1 MSTIAAAKPSEKGV
15 KGMFKRL
22 TTKLKRKGDKHKDE
36 EETEHNTVGPHEEV
50 EVRVEQGRGHGDDAK
65 KHMKNML
72 GTEDIDQHD
81 EDEEVG
87 KSKTYSEDAES
98 KSKVKKKNKVE
109 HLLRRSKKYELTKS
123 ASKGHLHEAEDEADH
138 DNHSNANKAKEE
150 DSDANIQAVEEHHKE
165 KGSTIKKT
173 KEEKKRQR
181 KQRKERKKSLR
192 KSVKQTNEQT
202 AAVGQNDP
210 VPAAVSQ
217 VVATAQPAPAP
228 AVIPATGRPTN
239 GGLIRP
245 LSCPPQPFNGEVLTS
260 HSFLRLRCR
269 ASLTTTYVFVPTSA
283 VVHLRLACDHGCD
296 SGRCLGHRPR
306 TPAQDAPDDL
316 GEQPAASLS
325 LIG

>member
-1 MSTIAAAKPSEKGV
+1 MSTTAAAKPSEKGV

-36 EETEHNTVGPHEEV
+36 EEIAHNTVGEEV
-50 EVRVEQGRGHGDDAK
+50 EVRVEQGRGHGDDAE

-87 KSKTYSEDAES
+87 KSKAYSEDAES
-98 KSKVKKKNKVE
+98 KSKAKKKKKVD

-123 ASKGHLHEAEDEADH
+123 ASKGHLEEAGDEADH
-138 DNHSNANKAKEE
+138 DSNANKAKEE
-150 DSDANIQAVEEHHKE
+150 DSDANIQAVEEHHKG

-173 KEEKKRQR
+173 KEEKKRER
-181 KQRKERKKSLR
+181 KERKERKKSLR
-192 KSVKQTNEQT
+192 KSAKQTNEQT

-217 VVATAQPAPAP
+217 VIATAQPAPAP
-228 AVIPATGRPTN
+228 AVIPATCRPTN

-245 LSCPPQPFNGEVLTS
+245 LSCPPQPFNGEVLTA
-260 HSFLRLRCR
+260 HSFPLP
-269 ASLTTTYVFVPTSA
+269 SFV
-283 VVHLRLACDHGCD
+283 
-296 SGRCLGHRPR
+296 
-306 TPAQDAPDDL
+306 AQY
-316 GEQPAASLS
+316 
-325 LIG
+325 

>member
-1 MSTIAAAKPSEKGV
+1 MSTTTAAKPSEKGV

-36 EETEHNTVGPHEEV
+36 EETAHNTVGEEV
-50 EVRVEQGRGHGDDAK
+50 EVRVEQGRGHGDDAE

-87 KSKTYSEDAES
+87 KSKAYSEDAES
-98 KSKVKKKNKVE
+98 KSKAKKKKNKVE

-123 ASKGHLHEAEDEADH
+123 ASKGHLEEVGDEADH
-138 DNHSNANKAKEE
+138 DSNANKAKEE
-150 DSDANIQAVEEHHKE
+150 DSDANIQVVEEHHKG

-173 KEEKKRQR
+173 KEEKKRER
-181 KQRKERKKSLR
+181 KERKERKKSLR
-192 KSVKQTNEQT
+192 KPAKQTNEQT

-228 AVIPATGRPTN
+228 AVIPATCRPTN
-239 GGLIRP
+239 GGLRP

-260 HSFLRLRCR
+260 HCFSFAFLCR
-269 ASLTTTYVFVPTSA
+269 SMLITTCVFVPASA
-283 VVHLRLACDHGCD
+283 VVHLRLACDCGCD
-296 SGRCLGHRPR
+296 SGCCVGHRPR

-316 GEQPAASLS
+316 GE
-325 LIG
+325 